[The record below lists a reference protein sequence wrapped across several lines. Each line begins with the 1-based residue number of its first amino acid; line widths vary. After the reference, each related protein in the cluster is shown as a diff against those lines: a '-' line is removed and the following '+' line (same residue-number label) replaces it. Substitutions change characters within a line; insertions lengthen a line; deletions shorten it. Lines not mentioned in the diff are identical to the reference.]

1 MWLDECIN
9 DLYEAGLDNPNLA
22 VIYEANK
29 VNKVAVMTPNGLTNR
44 EDISKIVMQGE
55 VFGPI
60 ECSVTVDTFGKECLS
75 EQKYLYS
82 YKGLVGVPPLAMVDD
97 LACISVCG
105 VETVLM
111 NGFINAKTNIKKLQF
126 GETKCHRM
134 HIGKENSYCPD
145 LYIDNWK
152 VKEKTEFEA
161 KVDTFNGDH
170 KIEESEEEKYL
181 GDLVASDGSNSKN
194 IKARKGRGFG
204 IINQIASM
212 LDEICF
218 GPHYFEVA
226 MTLRS
231 SLFIS
236 SILLNSEIWYGLKKT
251 EVQELEYVDQAL
263 LRRIL
268 EAPACTPTPM
278 LYLELGCIP
287 IRYLI
292 KSRRMMFLQ
301 YLLKQEEDSLL
312 YKFFLAQVENPVK
325 GDWTEQAIEDLN
337 ELDIGEIK
345 LMSTRHFKLLSKQLL
360 KKLLF
365 LTLLKKKKS
374 YPK

>member
-1 MWLDECIN
+1 MFL
-9 DLYEAGLDNPNLA
+9 
-22 VIYEANK
+22 
-29 VNKVAVMTPNGLTNR
+29 
-44 EDISKIVMQGE
+44 
-55 VFGPI
+55 
-60 ECSVTVDTFGKECLS
+60 CLWGGNNS
-75 EQKYLYS
+75 HEY
-82 YKGLVGVPPLAMVDD
+82 
-97 LACISVCG
+97 
-105 VETVLM
+105 
-111 NGFINAKTNIKKLQF
+111 GFKNAKTNIKKLQF
-126 GETKCHRM
+126 GETKCNLM
-134 HIGKENSYCPD
+134 HIGKETSYCPD

-236 SILLNSEIWYGLKKT
+236 TNLLNSEVWYGLKKA

-278 LYLELGCIP
+278 LYL
-287 IRYLI
+287 
-292 KSRRMMFLQ
+292 
-301 YLLKQEEDSLL
+301 
-312 YKFFLAQVENPVK
+312 
-325 GDWTEQAIEDLN
+325 
-337 ELDIGEIK
+337 
-345 LMSTRHFKLLSKQLL
+345 
-360 KKLLF
+360 
-365 LTLLKKKKS
+365 
-374 YPK
+374 